1 METLSLTCKDI
12 YPIEITYGKHVG
24 DWIVYLPLVG
34 YAQIVPLEVIDELRN
49 AVEGRMYKQK
59 DVVDTILQHLNDP
72 MKKVYYTSKDERGLL
87 NMMILPITSATST
100 VAIVTLRMDAR
111 VRKYLLIK
119 CILLLII
126 SWIPKERLMSV

>member
-1 METLSLTCKDI
+1 MIMETLSLTCKDI

-34 YAQIVPLEVIDELRN
+34 YAQKVPLEVIDELRN

-72 MKKVYYTSKDERGLL
+72 MKKVY
-87 NMMILPITSATST
+87 
-100 VAIVTLRMDAR
+100 
-111 VRKYLLIK
+111 
-119 CILLLII
+119 
-126 SWIPKERLMSV
+126 

>member
-49 AVEGRMYKQK
+49 AVEGRM
-59 DVVDTILQHLNDP
+59 
-72 MKKVYYTSKDERGLL
+72 
-87 NMMILPITSATST
+87 
-100 VAIVTLRMDAR
+100 
-111 VRKYLLIK
+111 
-119 CILLLII
+119 
-126 SWIPKERLMSV
+126 